1 MENKFKPFYR
11 EPKNINN
18 YNFYLNLLTN
28 KLSFKKINSIFFN
41 IKKYFELKNYDNFVC
56 YCFDFVREW
65 INNNE
70 MYTENYIENL
80 EKIIKKLNLI
90 NKLNAFEEEYIYH
103 FKSVIFAKKRNLKKL
118 IVDFP
123 LEEFSSVMWNKEEAV
138 YYHFVDSQLIDENN
152 NILINDCNIYLST
165 NRIVCSLTSS
175 FYSFNLNEIEV
186 YKKGKKYFDFFYKN
200 KKYYIN
206 AIDNYEFY
214 VSFQR
219 IKGLINGK

>member
-1 MENKFKPFYR
+1 MKYEFKLFYR

-18 YNFYLNLLTN
+18 YNFYLNSLTK

-41 IKKYFELKNYDNFVC
+41 IKKYFKLKDYDNFVC

-65 INNNE
+65 INKNE
-70 MYTENYIENL
+70 MYIESYIEKL
-80 EKIIKKLNLI
+80 ERIIKKLNLW
-90 NKLNAFEEEYIYH
+90 NVLNAFEEEYIYH

-123 LEEFSSVMWNKEEAV
+123 LEKFSNISLDKEEAV

-152 NILINDCNIYLST
+152 NILANDCNVYLST
-165 NRIVCSLTSS
+165 NRIVCSLSSS
-175 FYSFNLNEIEV
+175 FYSFNLNEINI
-186 YKKGKKYFDFFYKN
+186 YKKGKRYFDFIYKN
-200 KKYYIN
+200 KTYYIN